1 MGERLLGRQ
10 IDRARK
16 YQGLTVEKLS
26 ESCSEARNVNVTYLR
41 QIE

>member
-1 MGERLLGRQ
+1 MGERLLCRQ

-16 YQGLTVEKLS
+16 GRRLTDEKLP
-26 ESCSEARNVNVTYLR
+26 ETCNINAIYLR

>member
-16 YQGLTVEKLS
+16 GRRLSGEKLS
-26 ESCSEARNVNVTYLR
+26 ETCNVNATYLR